1 MLTIESLRGWGA
13 NVDEALVRCLNNESF
28 YLMLVNKAMQDAPF
42 DKLKEAVETS
52 DLDKGFA
59 FAHSIKGMAANL
71 ALTPI
76 CKPIE
81 QITEL
86 LRHRTEMDYAPLLEE
101 IEEKRRQLM
110 GLLKQKNARII
121 NGPKPARGSRTT
133 AAPGRLWPSCKLLKM
148 IRIG

>member
-28 YLMLVNKAMQDAPF
+28 DLMLVNKAMQDAPF

-52 DLDKGFA
+52 DLEKGFD

-71 ALTPI
+71 GLTPI

-86 LRHRTEMDYAPLLEE
+86 LRHRTEMDYTPLLEE
-101 IEEKRRQLM
+101 IEEKSRQLM
-110 GLLKQKNARII
+110 GLL
-121 NGPKPARGSRTT
+121 
-133 AAPGRLWPSCKLLKM
+133 
-148 IRIG
+148 